1 MDVSKVCR
9 TCLKENDEQMKS
21 IYEAIAIDGIDQI
34 VMNSNDGIVG
44 DANVGVELF
53 QQETTIHNM
62 IAECVAKAV
71 SKFGLNLTL
80 F

>member
-1 MDVSKVCR
+1 
-9 TCLKENDEQMKS
+9 MKS

-44 DANVGVELF
+44 DANVGAELF